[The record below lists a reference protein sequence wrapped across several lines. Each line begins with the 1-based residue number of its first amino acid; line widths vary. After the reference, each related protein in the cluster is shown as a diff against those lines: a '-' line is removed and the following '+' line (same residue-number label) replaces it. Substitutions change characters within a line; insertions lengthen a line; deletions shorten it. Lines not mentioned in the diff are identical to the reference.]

1 MKSNNLEKRL
11 KKIESKYE
19 NTDEVVFQNRMT
31 KFFIKHGTMSVEEF
45 FALLNNKLDG
55 FSPNQRRRF
64 IENGTRKEL
73 LEIMKVG
80 EEIEEKKNK
89 LRDI

>member
-19 NTDEVVFQNRMT
+19 NTDEVVFQNRLT
-31 KFFIKHGTMSVEEF
+31 KFFIKHGMMSVKAF
-45 FALLNNKLDG
+45 VALLHNKLG
-55 FSPNQRRRF
+55 GLPPNQRRWF

-73 LEIMKVG
+73 LEIMKFG

-89 LRDI
+89 LREI